1 VVRRIWDACSI
12 CLPPGWRGDASR
24 SRPAKTRIGR
34 NFRHTEEY
42 ELSNRRVKIDMGKRK
57 LDDTHSFFVCDHTGV
72 PLKRATCYIPVIS
85 PAGKLTKRGNFCN
98 WESAMAA
105 LLQYKEW
112 PDKDAS
118 GGVTRGVQ
126 HIQKLLGGII
136 PDYTLADIT
145 KLDHLG
151 GTLSQIEWHEHCC
164 NTTRSLQAVRIDAL
178 TGAKVAVLLPPGDE
192 PGRLN
197 TSTVFG
203 VTLGL
208 ETREMPPSGKLTNR
222 KIVVYW
228 DRDARFDESKS
239 YNTTVNDIF
248 GCDYIYGDVVVSHV
262 VYEECVFPRVRC
274 TDILIEECISNK
286 PAKKK
291 KTRGLKNEPPPNVNT
306 QTVEE
311 FNEER
316 ARMAHEFKAFEAR
329 GSKDAHCP
337 REVANCSVMP
347 PPSGKELAQ
356 IAFFRGLPHPDGD
369 ASERAAKAL
378 EKAPRAPA

>member
-1 VVRRIWDACSI
+1 
-12 CLPPGWRGDASR
+12 
-24 SRPAKTRIGR
+24 
-34 NFRHTEEY
+34 
-42 ELSNRRVKIDMGKRK
+42 MGKRK
-57 LDDTHSFFVCDHTGV
+57 LNDAHSFFVCDYTGV

-85 PAGKLTKRGNFCN
+85 PAGKLTKCGNFCN

-112 PDKDAS
+112 PNKDAA
-118 GGVTRGVQ
+118 GGITRGVH
-126 HIQKLLGGII
+126 HIQTLLGGII
-136 PDYTLADIT
+136 PDNTLADIT

-151 GTLSQIEWHEHCC
+151 GTLTQMQWHGHCC
-164 NTTRSLQAVRIDAL
+164 TTTRPMQAVRIDAL
-178 TGAKVAVLLPPGDE
+178 TGAKVVVLLPPGNE
-192 PGRLN
+192 PGTLN

-203 VTLGL
+203 FAFGL
-208 ETREMPPSGKLTNR
+208 TRREMPHRSGKLTSR

-228 DRDARFDESKS
+228 DSDARFDDSKP
-239 YNTTVNDIF
+239 YNSTAHDLF
-248 GCDYIYGDVVVSHV
+248 DGDYIYGDIVVSQV

-274 TDILIEECISNK
+274 TDIQIEECISNK

-291 KTRGLKNEPPPNVNT
+291 KTRGLKNESPPNGTT

-311 FNEER
+311 FKEER
-316 ARMAHEFKAFEAR
+316 ARMADEFKAFEAR

-337 REVANCSVMP
+337 REVAKSSVMP

-378 EKAPRAPA
+378 ETAPHAPA